1 MEVAFPE
8 YSPMAR
14 TIKSLAQAIH
24 DRRATPSFDGAPIPP
39 ADLRQI
45 LDAGLHAPSGYNL
58 QPWRFIVVQHPEQ
71 RKRLRAAS
79 YNQAKVEEASA
90 VIVACG
96 DRDGWRKD
104 LDEMLRLGRAGGM
117 PESYAAQAGESVPGY
132 LSGFTDSQ
140 MQAWL
145 NKQVML
151 AFTSMMLMA
160 EVLGYDTAPMEG
172 FEQDKVCETLRLPMS
187 YWVVALLAI
196 GHLKGQGQVRWQPVS
211 IMSHTVFAEEYG
223 KRFK

>member
-1 MEVAFPE
+1 MP
-8 YSPMAR
+8 STP
-14 TIKSLAQAIH
+14 KSLAQAIRE
-24 DRRATPSFDGAPIPP
+24 RRATPSFDGEPIPSS
-39 ADLRQI
+39 DLRQI
-45 LDAGLHAPSGYNL
+45 LDAGLHAPSGYNM

-71 RKRLRAAS
+71 RRRLRAAS

-104 LDEMLRLGRAGGM
+104 LDDMLRMGRAGGM
-117 PESYAAQAGESVPGY
+117 PESYAAQAANSVPAY
-132 LSGFTDSQ
+132 LSSFSDDQ
-140 MQAWL
+140 MKGWL

-151 AFTSMMLMA
+151 AFTSMLLMA

-187 YWVVALLAI
+187 YWVVALLGL
-196 GHLKGQGQVRWQPVS
+196 GHLKGPDKFNGGRFE
-211 IMSHTVFAEEYG
+211 MSHTVFGEEYG
-223 KRFK
+223 KPLK